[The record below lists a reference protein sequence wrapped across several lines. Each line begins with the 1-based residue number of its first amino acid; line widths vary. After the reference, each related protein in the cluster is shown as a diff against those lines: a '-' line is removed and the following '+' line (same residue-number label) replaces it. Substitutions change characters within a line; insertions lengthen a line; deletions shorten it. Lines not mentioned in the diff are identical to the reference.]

1 MNLCQRKYKVDK
13 RKKISEQHRKSFI
26 ENTRTSRYRSF
37 AEREMRNGGVSGL
50 IVRIKGILQRT
61 LNKTRYGLF
70 DCGDLIEETYLA
82 NGTKEPLYDDPRFHK
97 LLELLQDF
105 SPSYGLLEN
114 FLKERKTV
122 VNRIC
127 GLVSHQWGKI
137 CQDMRLPSVADKYI
151 FISKIP
157 IDVIHECMRFRLD
170 YKPKVQLSKHSIRQV
185 ISLRGLR
192 QILLLTLHE
201 RMKFSINDFFCPN
214 PQETA
219 DSVTLTKEILNGKL
233 HFLCSEI

>member
-26 ENTRTSRYRSF
+26 ESTRTSRYRSF
-37 AEREMRNGGVSGL
+37 VEREMRNGGVSGL
-50 IVRIKGILQRT
+50 IVRIKGILHRT
-61 LNKTRYGLF
+61 LDKTRYGLF

-82 NGTKEPLYDDPRFHK
+82 NGIKEPLYDDPRFHK

-105 SPSYGLLEN
+105 SPSTSLLEN
-114 FLKERKTV
+114 FLKERAAIG
-122 VNRIC
+122 NRIRS
-127 GLVSHQWGKI
+127 LMSLQWGKI
-137 CQDMRLPSVADKYI
+137 CQDMRLPSVADKYS

-185 ISLRGLR
+185 ISLRKGSSPNYTTNTA
-192 QILLLTLHE
+192 QK
-201 RMKFSINDFFCPN
+201 MKFSIKDFFSKCD
-214 PQETA
+214 QIC
-219 DSVTLTKEILNGKL
+219 S
-233 HFLCSEI
+233 FLRIW